1 MRLSIVFLFAAGLVL
16 SQLSCSDPEDP
27 PKFRIRNDRAGK
39 ANIQIKTSGG
49 NTININDVQ
58 GGQSTGYQEAAA
70 GRIDATAT
78 IQGETVSP
86 STYFIAEV
94 NSTYTVVVA
103 NTTPPTLSVIN
114 P

>member
-1 MRLSIVFLFAAGLVL
+1 MRHFISLLIAVALAVSLF
-16 SQLSCSDPEDP
+16 SCSDPEDP
-27 PKFRIRNDRAGK
+27 PRFRIRNDRTAK
-39 ANIQIKTSGG
+39 VNVQIKTSGG

-103 NTTPPTLSVIN
+103 NTTPPTLTVVN